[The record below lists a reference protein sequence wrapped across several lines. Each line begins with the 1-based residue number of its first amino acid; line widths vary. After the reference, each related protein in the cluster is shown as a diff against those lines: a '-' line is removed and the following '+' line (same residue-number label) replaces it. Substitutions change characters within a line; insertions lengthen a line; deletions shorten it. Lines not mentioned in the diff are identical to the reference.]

1 MINIIINEI
10 FEAPDI
16 DPAVLEKTA
25 VKVLEHEKKGEE
37 VDISIALEDN
47 AHLQELNLQ
56 FLGIDAPTDV
66 LSFPAEE
73 TDPDTGHLYLGD
85 IIISLP
91 IALTQSASAGH
102 PLQNELQLL
111 VVHGMLH
118 LLGYDHADPEMKKEM
133 WELQAKLLAEL
144 SVEIKKLPED

>member
-1 MINIIINEI
+1 M
-10 FEAPDI
+10 
-16 DPAVLEKTA
+16 L
-25 VKVLEHEKKGEE
+25 
-37 VDISIALEDN
+37 
-47 AHLQELNLQ
+47 LQMFYLFQ
-56 FLGIDAPTDV
+56 PI
-66 LSFPAEE
+66 E

>member
-1 MINIIINEI
+1 
-10 FEAPDI
+10 
-16 DPAVLEKTA
+16 
-25 VKVLEHEKKGEE
+25 
-37 VDISIALEDN
+37 
-47 AHLQELNLQ
+47 
-56 FLGIDAPTDV
+56 
-66 LSFPAEE
+66 
-73 TDPDTGHLYLGD
+73 
-85 IIISLP
+85 
-91 IALTQSASAGH
+91 LTQSASAGH